1 MADQNTARSERLL
14 KWLQDAYA
22 MEQEAET
29 MMKAMAS
36 RIENYP
42 QLAAR
47 ISQHV
52 QETQGQSA
60 SLRQCIE
67 ALGGSEIA
75 TYRALV
81 IAAERAGAPDIAAVC
96 GQILQE
102 EVAMARWLEDHQ
114 DGLVGAF
121 LNRDETPGAQAK
133 R

>member
-47 ISQHV
+47 VSQHV
-52 QETQGQSA
+52 QETQGQAA
-60 SLRQCIE
+60 SLRECIE
-67 ALGGSEIA
+67 ALGEACRPQRGCS
-75 TYRALV
+75 RA
-81 IAAERAGAPDIAAVC
+81 
-96 GQILQE
+96 
-102 EVAMARWLEDHQ
+102 
-114 DGLVGAF
+114 
-121 LNRDETPGAQAK
+121 
-133 R
+133 